1 MSEIFQL
8 PKFEKLSQLKVKMG
22 IADKAE
28 KTWTI
33 KDNKKY
39 DIKVL
44 YLRDRDVKDYKEI
57 DLPKFHVT
65 QCKTVKDH
73 NHPIKI
79 FEEEEEENPKHL
91 HSSFKIGSPD
101 NRGKFLLYYICE
113 CGYISIAIKKLDV
126 CQFCLEVIMGNEF
139 KYKTSK
145 EREIIVKNFNLE
157 DFCEKYSNKFDNFEH
172 FESALTSKINH
183 YAPNHSNIRARLIQK
198 RGNKCQRCLIKP
210 ANDCDLHMHHK
221 NRIKYDNHDENLEL
235 LCVACHIEEHD
246 H

>member
-145 EREIIVKNFNLE
+145 EREIIVKNFNVE
-157 DFCEKYSNKFDNFEH
+157 DQAFTFPIYSDFLNEYEKNVTFRK
-172 FESALTSKINH
+172 L
-183 YAPNHSNIRARLIQK
+183 
-198 RGNKCQRCLIKP
+198 
-210 ANDCDLHMHHK
+210 ND
-221 NRIKYDNHDENLEL
+221 E
-235 LCVACHIEEHD
+235 
-246 H
+246 